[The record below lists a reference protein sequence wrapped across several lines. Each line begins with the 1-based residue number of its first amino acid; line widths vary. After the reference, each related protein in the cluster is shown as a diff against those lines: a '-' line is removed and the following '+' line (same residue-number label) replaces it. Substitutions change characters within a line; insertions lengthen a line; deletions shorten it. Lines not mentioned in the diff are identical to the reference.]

1 LKLNFQ
7 LDLYANVVTVKSLPG
22 VKSKHAGIDFIVIR
36 EQTGDNA
43 GKINGLCSLNI
54 E

>member
-36 EQTGDNA
+36 EQTGDNLFEA
-43 GKINGLCSLNI
+43 ISMPGK
-54 E
+54 